1 MPEYAG
7 QGDPVR
13 TLALLWG
20 RPIPGAPSGKTAG
33 VASGKAVGKRG
44 PSQGSS
50 VAEIVATAIRVAD
63 RDGLSGLS
71 MRAVGR
77 ELGRTAMSLYTY
89 VPSRAELL
97 DLMYD
102 DVHGSLALGNHRA
115 WRKAALGWCRSLRAV
130 YVAHPWV
137 LQVSWARPVLGPN
150 EQTVLE
156 ALLRILAAADC
167 PIEVRPAATSAL
179 FSIVRGAAQ
188 QAAEASRAA
197 DATGQSDPQW
207 WAARAAA
214 LQEVAP
220 DFAERFPESTAI
232 AAHQAKCGG
241 DQPWVQAAELAF
253 EGAVSLVLDGITNLK
268 PSAR

>member
-20 RPIPGAPSGKTAG
+20 VAPSGK
-33 VASGKAVGKRG
+33 ASGKRG

-50 VAEIVATAIRVAD
+50 VAEIVATAIRIAD
-63 RDGLSGLS
+63 RDGLAGLS

-77 ELGRTAMSLYTY
+77 DLGRTAMSLYTY

-102 DVHGSLALGNHRA
+102 DVHGSLALGKHKP
-115 WRKAALGWCRSLRAV
+115 WRKAALDWCRALRAV

-156 ALLRILAAADC
+156 ALLRILAASGC
-167 PIEVRPAATSAL
+167 PIGARPAATSAL

-197 DATGQSDPQW
+197 EATGESDPQW

-220 DFAERFPESTAI
+220 DFAERFPESVAI
-232 AAHQAKCGG
+232 SVHQAKGGG
-241 DQPWVQAAELAF
+241 DEPWVQAAELAF
-253 EGAVSLVLDGITNLK
+253 EGAVSLVLDGVTNLK
-268 PSAR
+268 P